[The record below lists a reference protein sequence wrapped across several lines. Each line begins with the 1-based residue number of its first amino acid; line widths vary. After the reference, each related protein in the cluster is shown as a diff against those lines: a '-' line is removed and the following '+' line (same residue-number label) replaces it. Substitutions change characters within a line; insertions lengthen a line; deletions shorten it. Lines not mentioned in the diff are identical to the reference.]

1 MFNFQRII
9 KDFNTYT
16 KYSAFVLQMI
26 IVVIGLTLIGFYIDT
41 WIFNKMHIFTIIL
54 SFASI
59 ILVVYLIIREF
70 SSKKN
75 QNENHK

>member
-1 MFNFQRII
+1 MFNFQKIT
-9 KDFNTYT
+9 KDFNVYT
-16 KYSAFVLQMI
+16 KHSAFVLQMI
-26 IVVIGLTLIGFYIDT
+26 ILVIGLTLIGYYLDN
-41 WIFNKMHIFTIIL
+41 WIFNKMYIFTILL

-70 SSKKN
+70 SSKKK